1 MSDNSFTRPYV
12 QETGGGDP
20 KIVYLTDRDFERL
33 SFQGT
38 IRPLDPT
45 EAQRIFTTYGIA
57 AEPATPE
64 VVGETQIAP
73 TPDVRQGE
81 AADTA
86 VGDVEAHPVPEVRER
101 EVS

>member
-1 MSDNSFTRPYV
+1 MSEDSFTRPYV
-12 QETGGGDP
+12 QDVGGEP

-33 SFQGT
+33 AFQGT
-38 IRPLDPT
+38 IRPLNPN
-45 EAQRIFTTYGIA
+45 ESERIFATYGIP
-57 AEPATPE
+57 AEPTTPE

-73 TPDVRQGE
+73 APLVRGE

-86 VGDVEAHPVPEVRER
+86 VGDVEEHPVPEVRER